1 MTYLVDQRKNTY
13 FLIIAIVTA
22 TLISIPLLSNHFL
35 HTSHYFHLAVHEAG
49 FILAIFLAGMTIIAY
64 QKTKITRM
72 LFSAAAFV
80 VLATGQIFY
89 IYEKIDVHVTDE
101 FQSVA
106 EGHFDFAILIMTALF
121 AIGIFYKR

>member
-1 MTYLVDQRKNTY
+1 
-13 FLIIAIVTA
+13 
-22 TLISIPLLSNHFL
+22 
-35 HTSHYFHLAVHEAG
+35 
-49 FILAIFLAGMTIIAY
+49 MTIIAY

-101 FQSVA
+101 FQSVG